1 VRYRCP
7 KTKRNAQLL
16 HLLLADGK
24 LTGVGAVLLFL
35 LGISMML
42 GAVVYLPT
50 VGMRWLGT
58 SVGLGCMAVA
68 GLSGRAK
75 ALGLPPPFTNDP
87 LGWRKAK
94 ATYQPQ
100 AISEADPRSASPNSE
115 HGGSDKK

>member
-1 VRYRCP
+1 MKG
-7 KTKRNAQLL
+7 KTQLL

-35 LGISMML
+35 LGISIML

-94 ATYQPQ
+94 ATYQQQ
-100 AISEADPRSASPNSE
+100 AMSEIDLSSSSTSGQ
-115 HGGSDKK
+115 GGSDKK